1 MLWASSRTTLILCCF
16 FPNTYLDETKIIYNQ
31 FLKIMAVISEIML
44 LILPGW
50 VNTLV
55 GGQQSGA
62 RGFMFFIVN
71 VDLTEEGLGK
81 IPVKYLNTQTLNKF
95 EPCREKTNVLVSDLV

>member
-1 MLWASSRTTLILCCF
+1 
-16 FPNTYLDETKIIYNQ
+16 
-31 FLKIMAVISEIML
+31 MAVISEIML
-44 LILPGW
+44 LMLPGW

-81 IPVKYLNTQTLNKF
+81 IPVKYTAQKN
-95 EPCREKTNVLVSDLV
+95 

>member
-1 MLWASSRTTLILCCF
+1 MLT
-16 FPNTYLDETKIIYNQ
+16 
-31 FLKIMAVISEIML
+31 
-44 LILPGW
+44 GW

-71 VDLTEEGLGK
+71 VDRLGK
-81 IPVKYLNTQTLNKF
+81 YSGGWPIVGSKRIY
-95 EPCREKTNVLVSDLV
+95 VLYCY

>member
-1 MLWASSRTTLILCCF
+1 MLT
-16 FPNTYLDETKIIYNQ
+16 
-31 FLKIMAVISEIML
+31 
-44 LILPGW
+44 GW

-71 VDLTEEGLGK
+71 VDRLVNTLVGGQQSGARGFMFFIINVDKL
-81 IPVKYLNTQTLNKF
+81 VKHSGGWPAVRSERIY
-95 EPCREKTNVLVSDLV
+95 VLYY